1 MIENIG
7 DEQFSKKF
15 ELILICCTLIYMKD
29 ASFKKGDKGMID
41 PEIIKRC
48 QQEDQTA
55 YDELYSAAGKKA
67 LWTVYQLTGKMNIAE
82 DIVQEAFFQCF
93 RNIKKLQ
100 KPELFPVWFNSILI
114 RTCWH
119 MVSMEKKKPAVSFD
133 SEDFSDIKSDE
144 NVLEKVES
152 DHVSK
157 VIREAVKHLKPSM
170 RSTVV
175 LYYYNGLTIKE
186 IAQVMG
192 CFQGTVKSRLHYAKK
207 ELEKVLKKEF
217 SDENIHKSGYTGCTG
232 KECTANE

>member
-1 MIENIG
+1 
-7 DEQFSKKF
+7 
-15 ELILICCTLIYMKD
+15 
-29 ASFKKGDKGMID
+29 MID

-48 QQEDQTA
+48 QQDDQSA
-55 YDELYSAAGKKA
+55 YDELYQVAGKKA
-67 LWTVYQLTGKMNIAE
+67 LWTVFLLAGKMNMAE

-93 RNIKKLQ
+93 RSIKKLQ
-100 KPELFPVWFNSILI
+100 KPELFPVWFNSILL

-119 MVSMEKKKPAVSFD
+119 MVSKERKRPAVSF
-133 SEDFSDIKSDE
+133 EEENLSDLKSDE

-152 DHVSK
+152 DHISS
-157 VIREAVKHLKPSM
+157 VIREAVNRLKPSM

-175 LYYYNGLTIKE
+175 LYYYNDLTIRE

-207 ELEKVLKKEF
+207 ELEKELKKEF
-217 SDENIHKSGYTGCTG
+217 SDEHIRMSGYTGCTG

>member
-1 MIENIG
+1 
-7 DEQFSKKF
+7 
-15 ELILICCTLIYMKD
+15 
-29 ASFKKGDKGMID
+29 MID

-48 QQEDQTA
+48 QQEDQDA
-55 YDELYSAAGKKA
+55 YDELYRAAGKKA
-67 LWTVYQLTGKMNIAE
+67 LWTVYLLAGKMNIAE

-100 KPELFPVWFNSILI
+100 KPELFPVWFNSILL

-119 MVSMEKKKPAVSFD
+119 MVSMERKRPAVSFEA
-133 SEDFSDIKSDE
+133 EDLSDLKSDE

-152 DHVSK
+152 DHISS
-157 VIREAVKHLKPSM
+157 VIREAVNRLKPSM

-175 LYYYNGLTIKE
+175 LYYYNDLTIRE

-207 ELEKVLKKEF
+207 VLEKELKKEF
-217 SDENIHKSGYTGCTG
+217 SDEHIRMSGYTGCTG

>member
-1 MIENIG
+1 
-7 DEQFSKKF
+7 
-15 ELILICCTLIYMKD
+15 
-29 ASFKKGDKGMID
+29 MID

-48 QQEDQTA
+48 QQEDQDA
-55 YDELYSAAGKKA
+55 YDDLYRAAGKKA
-67 LWTVYQLTGKMNIAE
+67 LWTVYMLTGKMNTAE

-100 KPELFPVWFNSILI
+100 KPELFPVWFNRILL

-119 MVSMEKKKPAVSFD
+119 MVYKEKKGSAVSLEAE
-133 SEDFSDIKSDE
+133 SLSDLKSDE

-152 DHVSK
+152 DHISS
-157 VIREAVKHLKPSM
+157 VIREAVNRLKPSM

-175 LYYYNGLTIKE
+175 LYYYNELTIRE

-207 ELEKVLKKEF
+207 VLEKELKKEI
-217 SDENIHKSGYTGCTG
+217 SEEYIRMSGNPGCTG